1 MPVDDRHPCC
11 LRADGRLW
19 VIVGEATAGPR
30 PPRRRVRTGAG
41 GAAGGALALLV
52 VAWSVWG
59 VRDALALATV
69 ALLGGAVGAV
79 TAIGTARFG
88 SAEEVE
94 ADVPPGAVELLP
106 SIARLAP
113 DDATGSE
120 LVAWATRGLRLRR
133 ARRALLE
140 GGTDPESGRSPGS
153 TVAARIAEAEREH
166 RRALDDWAPVGD
178 LLGLP
183 HP

>member
-1 MPVDDRHPCC
+1 M
-11 LRADGRLW
+11 
-19 VIVGEATAGPR
+19 
-30 PPRRRVRTGAG
+30 AG
-41 GAAGGALALLV
+41 GLALLV

-69 ALLGGAVGAV
+69 AVLGAVVGAV
-79 TAIGTARFG
+79 TAVGTARMG
-88 SAEEVE
+88 SAPEDDAV
-94 ADVPPGAVELLP
+94 VPAGAVELLP

-133 ARRALLE
+133 ARRVLLD
-140 GGTDPESGRSPGS
+140 GGTDQEAAATPASA
-153 TVAARIAEAEREH
+153 VAARIAEAELEH
-166 RRALDDWAPVGD
+166 RRALADWAPVGD